1 MIEGILAVILVLVV
15 SILYIQW
22 KIWGILKLKLSYLR
36 AVAEG
41 QQEST
46 KELGIRL
53 ASLEKDVSIAGRV
66 LNHFEQ
72 ETQIIQKR
80 RERAEQIQQRFT
92 PRTPR

>member
-1 MIEGILAVILVLVV
+1 MIEAMLYGILVLIGVV
-15 SILYIQW
+15 LYVQYR
-22 KIWGILKLKLSYLR
+22 IWGILKLKLSYLR

-46 KELGIRL
+46 KELGLRL

-66 LNHFEQ
+66 LELFEQ
-72 ETQIIQKR
+72 ETQIVQKR
-80 RERAEQIQQRFT
+80 RERTEQIQQRFT

>member
-1 MIEGILAVILVLVV
+1 MIEGILAVILILVV

-22 KIWGILKLKLSYLR
+22 RIWGILKLKLSYLR